1 MFKVQSSKI
10 KRSTFLI
17 ALSCLN
23 MIFMHY
29 YVYTGHYMEDVLLAY
44 SFCYNLLSICFDIS
58 VLLLVFLL
66 LTGARVKTS
75 ILLTFVTSWL
85 WSFAN
90 VFYVRFFGQYLTLS
104 AFSFAN
110 QLTDQ
115 AVVTSMMAGFQWS
128 DLYYPLSLLCFLLV
142 YRQTAPKTLSIRQM
156 VAMAAVPL
164 FLYLLCYPTYYVY
177 HVAKSDT
184 RGNDELLRR
193 RISDIWDTGAR
204 NSFPNKTRFDTGSVR
219 MLAWEV
225 YDIFHQFELQP
236 EQKVAIDQEA
246 ANVEWRVS
254 PYGGKCKAKNVV
266 FLVLES
272 FLSNP
277 IGLTVEGKEITPY
290 LNTLVKDDS
299 VYYNAHVK
307 PNITIGESGDGQFIL
322 MTGILPLRDKLTI
335 GEAKDMTILA
345 LPQLLRQRSGMR
357 YSEIATPSPPQIWEQ
372 VHMNQVYGI
381 DTMFCNRDVLGPV
394 VDYLNDEQLFTLA
407 MRSPAYKHQPFF
419 SMVLS
424 YSTHQPYR
432 EPVDDSF
439 TLRDETLTN
448 GYRNYLIACHY
459 TDHWLKA
466 YMDDLKRKNV
476 YDNTL
481 IVITADHHA
490 HLDAFG
496 MGDKITKDL
505 PLVIVNGNM
514 NIQLAWKGEMNQ
526 LDIYTTIVDLLGL
539 ETDWHGLGHSI
550 LFPDYENSV
559 TEQAWTLSE
568 WIIKGKYF
576 NQK

>member
-1 MFKVQSSKI
+1 
-10 KRSTFLI
+10 
-17 ALSCLN
+17 
-23 MIFMHY
+23 
-29 YVYTGHYMEDVLLAY
+29 MEDVLLAY
-44 SFCYNLLSICFDIS
+44 SFCYNIYSICFDIS
-58 VLLLVFLL
+58 ALLLVFLL
-66 LTGARVKTS
+66 LTRARFNTA
-75 ILLTFVTSWL
+75 IMLTFITSWL

-90 VFYVRFFGQYLTLS
+90 VFYIRFFEQYLTLS

-115 AVVTSMMAGFQWS
+115 AVVTSMMAGFQWT
-128 DLYYPLSLLCFLLV
+128 DLYYPISLLCFLQV
-142 YRQTAPKTLSIRQM
+142 YRQTPQKTLSIHQT
-156 VAMAAVPL
+156 AVLAFIPL
-164 FLYLLCYPTYYVY
+164 FLYLLCYPTYYIY
-177 HVAKSDT
+177 HITKSDT
-184 RGNDELLRR
+184 RGNNELLRR
-193 RISDIWDTGAR
+193 RFNEIWDTGAR
-204 NSFPNKTRFDTGSVR
+204 NSFPNKTRFDKGSVR

-225 YDIFHQFELQP
+225 YDVFHQFKLQP
-236 EQKVAIDQEA
+236 EQKVAIDNEV
-246 ANVEWRVS
+246 ANLQWRVS
-254 PYGGKCKAKNVV
+254 PYGGNCKAKNVV

-277 IGLTVEGKEITPY
+277 IGMTVEGKEITPY
-290 LNTLVKDDS
+290 LNTLIKNDS
-299 VYYNAHVK
+299 VYYNARVK

-322 MTGILPLRDKLTI
+322 MTGILPLRGKLTV
-335 GEAKDMTILA
+335 GEVKDLTIPA
-345 LPQLLRQRSGMR
+345 LPQLLRKRSSMR

-381 DTMFCNRDVLGPV
+381 DTMYCNRDVLGPT

-407 MRSPAYKHQPFF
+407 MRSPAHMRQPFF

-439 TLRDETLTN
+439 TLRDETLPK
-448 GYRNYLIACHY
+448 GYKNYLVACHY
-459 TDHWLKA
+459 TDFWLKT
-466 YMDDLKRKNV
+466 YIEDLKRKNV
-476 YDNTL
+476 YDNSL
-481 IVITADHHA
+481 IIITADHHA
-490 HLDAFG
+490 HLDALG
-496 MGDKITKDL
+496 MEGKIAKDL
-505 PLVIVNGNM
+505 PLLIINGNM
-514 NIQLAWKGEMNQ
+514 NVQQAWKGEMNQ

-559 TEQAWTLSE
+559 TEHAWELSE